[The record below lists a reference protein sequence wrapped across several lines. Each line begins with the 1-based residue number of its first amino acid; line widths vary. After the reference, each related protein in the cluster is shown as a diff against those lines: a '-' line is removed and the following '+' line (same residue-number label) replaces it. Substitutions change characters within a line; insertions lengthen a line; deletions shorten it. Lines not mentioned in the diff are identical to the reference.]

1 MSNHQSEADQKK
13 VKSISDHSLV
23 KSHSQSIKDIELSVY
38 RWAILLLYYLVVL
51 VNGVPYEICVP
62 ISSFMAEI
70 YNVSLAVVATAS
82 TVFMVMHPILSFVA
96 AQTISNYGWASA
108 TNLGVILTILGCAIK
123 LLINQAGFTVLIIG
137 QVLCGIGRP
146 FILNSQASM
155 AMSWFHPKT
164 RIMIIT
170 LLNVVNT
177 LSLVVSAQL
186 PGIIFKG
193 YKLNDDTE
201 YEDGKEKM
209 QNLCLLEFYVSLAIV
224 PSLFLLRSRPSQV
237 PVKINKIERKSGML
251 KIMLRLFKNRN
262 FVLLFIP
269 FSLYFGILKAYLV
282 IMELLM
288 APYKYETDQVAGVV
302 SFPLIGGLI
311 AQGLLPYF
319 VNKYQIQKPFVR
331 FFLLFSTL
339 SMASLYFALKSSNV
353 VYIYIVITLLAM
365 CVMPILPVIMD
376 MGCDLISPIEP
387 SFAVGAFYMGSML
400 FFVAFTY
407 ILTFITGKNKE
418 DRRVLYTNIFST
430 IMLIIGFIC
439 SLFIKIDDQYYELNV
454 EQDKGS
460 LVHPLEKSESI
471 QKGKGPSV
479 YRGTQS
485 KMSVQYQ
492 KGSMFSCSY
501 NNISIVGDVPLIP
514 GEEAEDPID
523 QEQQE

>member
-1 MSNHQSEADQKK
+1 MINHQSESDQGKT
-13 VKSISDHSLV
+13 KSISDHSLV
-23 KSHSQSIKDIELSVY
+23 KSHTQSIKDIDLSVY

-62 ISSFMAEI
+62 ISSFTAHI
-70 YNVSLAVVATAS
+70 YNVTLALVATAS

-108 TNLGVILTILGCAIK
+108 TNLGVILTIAGCAIK
-123 LLINQAGFTVLIIG
+123 LLINQAGFLVLLIG

-177 LSLVVSAQL
+177 LSLVISAQL

-193 YKLNDDTE
+193 YNLYDDPD
-201 YEDGKEKM
+201 YEDGRSRM
-209 QNLCLLEFYVSLAIV
+209 QSLCLLEFYISLAIV
-224 PSLFLLRSRPSQV
+224 PSLLMLRSRPKEV
-237 PVKINKIERKSGML
+237 PVKINKIERKGGML

-288 APYKYETDQVAGVV
+288 APYNYKTDQVAGVV

-311 AQGLLPYF
+311 AQGAFPYF

-331 FFLLFSTL
+331 LFLLSSTL
-339 SMASLYFALKSSNV
+339 AMGSLYFALQSNNV
-353 VYIYIVITLLAM
+353 IYIYIVITLLAM

-418 DRRVLYTNIFST
+418 DTRVLYTNIFST
-430 IMLIIGFIC
+430 IVLIIGLLC
-439 SLFIKIDDQYYELNV
+439 SLFLRIDNQYYALDV
-454 EQDKGS
+454 EQDKSS
-460 LVHPLEKSESI
+460 LVHPLEKNESI
-471 QKGKGPSV
+471 LKDNCPFI

-485 KMSVQYQ
+485 KMSIQHQ
-492 KGSMFSCSY
+492 KGSMFSCSHY
-501 NNISIVGDVPLIP
+501 NISIVGDVPLIP
-514 GEEAEDPID
+514 GEEAEDLLD
-523 QEQQE
+523 SEQQQ